1 MASKGQRFRHY
12 SIEEK
17 MKIIKEA
24 VEEGKSLRQL
34 SEEYQINI
42 ETIKT
47 WVYQYKKG
55 NRMDKPRGRPKESGT
70 IDYKQRYEI
79 LKGFLAFLDKQ
90 TKTR

>member
-1 MASKGQRFRHY
+1 
-12 SIEEK
+12 

-24 VEEGKSLRQL
+24 VEEGKSSRQL

-47 WVYQYKKG
+47 WVYQYRKG
-55 NRMDKPRGRPKESGT
+55 NRMDKPRGRPKEIGEL
-70 IDYKQRYEI
+70 DYKQRYEI

-90 TKTR
+90 NKTR

>member
-1 MASKGQRFRHY
+1 
-12 SIEEK
+12 

-24 VEEGKSLRQL
+24 VEEGKILRQL

-42 ETIKT
+42 ATIKT

-55 NRMDKPRGRPKESGT
+55 NQMDKPRGRPKETGA

-79 LKGFLAFLDKQ
+79 LKEFSAFLDKAHK
-90 TKTR
+90 TK

>member
-1 MASKGQRFRHY
+1 MASKGQKFREY

-17 MKIIKEA
+17 MKVIKEA
-24 VEEGKSLRQL
+24 VEEGKSSRQL

-47 WVYQYKKG
+47 WVYQYRKG
-55 NRMDKPRGRPKESGT
+55 NRMDKPRGRPKEIGEL
-70 IDYKQRYEI
+70 DYKQRYEI

-90 TKTR
+90 NKTR